1 MKRIRRLIFPIILVL
16 AGGAALWFYWVRPA
30 GSLAAAWSSLISPT
44 GSLAT
49 TWNGLVNPA
58 SATSGP
64 LTASG
69 TVETTEI
76 NVAPE
81 IAGKILA
88 VDGQEG
94 ETVHVGDVLVHFD
107 DTILKD
113 QRTIAAANL
122 EMAKITQVQLT
133 SPVTI
138 ANLQK
143 AIAQDKQ
150 DIDNAQQAYDNQ
162 KYFTTNLDAV
172 QNAKASLV
180 LAQQALDDAQTD
192 YDEISGDPS
201 YNTPK
206 ANAYQKLY
214 NAQLTYNDA
223 LYVYNLW
230 TGKVDSKQLDIKAAI
245 LNLAKAKLQEDQAFL
260 DVLNG
265 GPIPDNA
272 SEAGIVQLKQARIA
286 VQLAQANLDL
296 LDAQIA
302 KTIVAAPV
310 DGVVMTRNAEPGS
323 VVNAGAAMLTLARL
337 DELTIT
343 VYVPED
349 RVGEVSLGQSA
360 DVTVDSFP
368 GVVFKATVNYISDQ
382 AEFTPRNVQTV
393 SGRKN
398 TVFAIKLKLT
408 DTSEKLKP
416 GMPADV
422 SFISK

>member
-1 MKRIRRLIFPIILVL
+1 MKSPRRFILPIILVL
-16 AGGAALWFYWVRPA
+16 GVGGY
-30 GSLAAAWSSLISPT
+30 LAWYFIKNPTVTVSAAW
-44 GSLAT
+44 
-49 TWNGLVNPA
+49 NNLVNPA
-58 SATSGP
+58 SATSGA

-81 IAGKILA
+81 VAGKILA
-88 VDGQEG
+88 VDAREG
-94 ETVHVGDVLVHFD
+94 DTVKAGDVVVHFD
-107 DTILKD
+107 DSILKD
-113 QRTIAAANL
+113 QRTIAASNL
-122 EMAKITQVQLT
+122 EMAKIALVQLT
-133 SPVTI
+133 SPLTI
-138 ANLQK
+138 ANVQK
-143 AIAQDKQ
+143 TIAQDKQ

-162 KYFTTNLDAV
+162 KYFTTNQDAV

-180 LAQQALDDAQTD
+180 LAQQALDDAQAD
-192 YDEISGDPS
+192 YDDISGDPS
-201 YNTPK
+201 NNTPK

-214 NAQLTYNDA
+214 NAQLAYNDA
-223 LYVYNLW
+223 LYLYNLW
-230 TGKVDSKQLDIKAAI
+230 TGKIDSKQLDIKAAT
-245 LNLAKAKLQEDQAFL
+245 LNLAKTKLLEDQAYL

-272 SEAGIVQLKQARIA
+272 SGAGIVQLQQARIA
-286 VQLAQANLDL
+286 VTLAQANLDL

-302 KTIVAAPV
+302 KTTVAAPV

-323 VVNAGAAMLTLARL
+323 VVNAGAALLTLGRL

-349 RVGEVSLGQSA
+349 RVGEVSLGQTAEVS
-360 DVTVDSFP
+360 VDSFP
-368 GVVFKATVNYISDQ
+368 EIVFKATVTYISDQ

-398 TVFAIKLKLT
+398 TVFAIKLKLS
-408 DTSEKLKP
+408 DTSERLKP

-422 SFISK
+422 TFIAK

>member
-1 MKRIRRLIFPIILVL
+1 MKRISRMIFPIFLLVG
-16 AGGAALWFYWVRPA
+16 AIAALWYYWVRPA
-30 GSLAAAWSSLISPT
+30 GSLVSAWNSLLNPT
-44 GSLAT
+44 PL
-49 TWNGLVNPA
+49 
-58 SATSGP
+58 SAMA

-88 VDGQEG
+88 VDAQEG
-94 ETVHVGDVLVHFD
+94 DTVHVGDVLVHFD

-122 EMAKITQVQLT
+122 ETAKIALVQLT
-133 SPVTI
+133 SPAAK
-138 ANLQK
+138 ANVQK

-162 KYFTTNLDAV
+162 KYFTTNQDAV
-172 QNAKASLV
+172 QNSHASLV
-180 LAQQALDDAQTD
+180 LAQQALDDAQSS
-192 YDEISGDPS
+192 YDDIKGDPN
-201 YNTPK
+201 YDKDK
-206 ANAYQKLY
+206 AAAYQKLY
-214 NAQLTYNDA
+214 DAQLAFNSASYM
-223 LYVYNLW
+223 YGLW
-230 TGKVDSKQLDIKAAI
+230 TGKVDSEQLDIKAGT
-245 LNLAKAKLQEDQAFL
+245 LSVAKAKLPEDQALL

-272 SEAGIVQLKQARIA
+272 TGAGIVQLQQARIA
-286 VQLAQANLDL
+286 VTLAQANLDL

-302 KTIVAAPV
+302 KTTISAPV

-323 VVNAGAAMLTLARL
+323 VVNAGAALLTLGRL

-349 RVGEVSLGQSA
+349 RVGEVSLGQA
-360 DVTVDSFP
+360 ANVVVDSFP
-368 GVVFKATVNYISDQ
+368 GVVFKATITYISDQ

-398 TVFAIKLKLT
+398 TVFAIKLKLS
-408 DTSEKLKP
+408 DTTEKLNP

-422 SFISK
+422 TFISK

>member
-1 MKRIRRLIFPIILVL
+1 MKRILRSLIPIILIL
-16 AGGAALWFYWVRPA
+16 AALWYFWVRPA
-30 GSLAAAWSSLISPT
+30 GSLATAWDS
-44 GSLAT
+44 
-49 TWNGLVNPA
+49 LVNPT
-58 SATSGP
+58 SATLGA

-81 IAGKILA
+81 VAGKIMA
-88 VDGQEG
+88 VDVQEG
-94 ETVHVGDVLVHFD
+94 DTVHVGDALVHFD
-107 DTILKD
+107 DSILKD
-113 QRTIAAANL
+113 QRTIASANL
-122 EMAKITQVQLT
+122 ETARIALVQLT
-133 SPVTI
+133 SPATI

-162 KYFTTNLDAV
+162 KYFTTNQDAV
-172 QNAKASLV
+172 QNAHASLI
-180 LAQQALDDAQTD
+180 LAQESLDNAQSD
-192 YDEISGDPS
+192 YDKVPGDPN
-201 YNTPK
+201 YNTAK

-214 NAQLTYNDA
+214 AAQLDYNSA
-223 LYVYNLW
+223 SYQYALW
-230 TGKVDSKQLDIKAAI
+230 TGKVDSQQLDIKAAA
-245 LNLAKAKLQEDQAFL
+245 LAVTKAKLPEDQALL
-260 DVLNG
+260 DALNG

-272 SEAGIVQLKQARIA
+272 TGAGIVQLQQARIA

-296 LDAQIA
+296 LDDQIA
-302 KTIVAAPV
+302 KTTVFAPV

-323 VVNAGAAMLTLARL
+323 VVNAGAALLTLARL

-349 RVGEVSLGQSA
+349 RVGEVSLGQTANVS
-360 DVTVDSFP
+360 VDSFP
-368 GVVFKATVNYISDQ
+368 GVVFTATVSYISDQ

-398 TVFAIKLKLT
+398 TVFAIKLKLNDKT
-408 DTSEKLKP
+408 EKLKP

-422 SFISK
+422 TFLAK